1 MAVKRRRKRN
11 ERPKQRIARK
21 PPNSPSLRFTPTAW
35 AKLLFWRDLGTTEI
49 GGFGISAAHDLLLI
63 EDVRLVK
70 QSCTAVTV
78 QFDDGAVADFFDE
91 QVDAGRQPEQFS
103 RIWIHTHP
111 GNCPLASRVD
121 EATFARVF
129 GAYYWSIMA
138 IVARGG
144 ETYARLQFRVGP
156 GGAWEI
162 PVEVDFAQ
170 PFAAADQAAWKRDYD
185 TLVEAEP
192 EFDLG
197 GDFWS
202 RTPPGDWPFHFEEWE
217 DAYDGAF
224 GLRSLRSTERTG
236 ADGAPTE
243 YLGDGDW
250 LRFDRPPSGIAVDGA
265 GHPEAAVD

>member
-1 MAVKRRRKRN
+1 MPVKQRRKRN
-11 ERPKQRIARK
+11 ERPTQKMPRK
-21 PPNSPSLRFTPTAW
+21 PPTSPSLRFTPTAW

-49 GGFGISAAHDLLLI
+49 GGFGISDPADPLLI

-91 QVDAGRQPEQFS
+91 QVDAGRQPEKFS

-111 GNCPLASRVD
+111 GHSAVPSRVD

-144 ETYARLQFRVGP
+144 AAYARLQFRVGP

-170 PFAAADQAAWKRDYD
+170 PFAAADQSAWKQDYD
-185 TLVEAEP
+185 ALVDAEP
-192 EFDLG
+192 EFDPG

-202 RTPPGDWPFHFEEWE
+202 RTPPGDWPFHLEEWE

-224 GLRSLRSTERTG
+224 GLRSLRSTERLG
-236 ADGAPTE
+236 ADGAPAE
-243 YLGDGDW
+243 YLGDGDR
-250 LRFDRPPSGIAVDGA
+250 LRLDRQASSAATDGA
-265 GHPEAAVD
+265 GDTEVTID

>member
-1 MAVKRRRKRN
+1 MPVKQRRKRN
-11 ERPKQRIARK
+11 ERQRNVKQ
-21 PPNSPSLRFTPTAW
+21 PPTSQSLRFTPTAW

-49 GGFGISAAHDLLLI
+49 GGFGISDPADPLLI

-111 GNCPLASRVD
+111 GHSAAPSRVD

-129 GAYYWSIMA
+129 GAYYWSVMA

-144 ETYARLQFRVGP
+144 ATYACLQYRIGP
-156 GGAWEI
+156 GGDWEI

-170 PFAAADQAAWKRDYD
+170 PFAAADHAAWKRDYD
-185 TLVEAEP
+185 SLVESEP
-192 EFDLG
+192 EFDVG

-217 DAYDGAF
+217 EAYDGAF
-224 GLRSLRSTERTG
+224 GVRSLRSTERPG
-236 ADGAPTE
+236 ADRMPAE
-243 YLGDGDW
+243 YLGDGDR
-250 LRFDRPPSGIAVDGA
+250 LRLDRPPSCPATDGA
-265 GHPEAAVD
+265 GDPETAVDRL